1 MNTRP
6 IAGAETARFAVGG
19 WGGGIDDR
27 RFGQEGSG
35 LRVPVVQ
42 QRKNGPGV
50 EAMTDGK
57 DTCRRVLGRYTY
69 LRIASRSTWC
79 AYMRAQKGYPMNKEE
94 LIGRILAAT
103 PEQLKTM
110 ERALSGEKAAEVT
123 DTRLLTFTQAA
134 LWLQVSRMTI
144 WRMVKEGR
152 LPTVETRL
160 DRYRVPAA
168 ALTAFVTR
176 AA

>member
-1 MNTRP
+1 VC
-6 IAGAETARFAVGG
+6 AVQHFPVDSVRCMTHRCRHNRVYGQSTSE
-19 WGGGIDDR
+19 GIR
-27 RFGQEGSG
+27 MG
-35 LRVPVVQ
+35 
-42 QRKNGPGV
+42 
-50 EAMTDGK
+50 
-57 DTCRRVLGRYTY
+57 
-69 LRIASRSTWC
+69 
-79 AYMRAQKGYPMNKEE
+79 KEE

-103 PEQLKTM
+103 PEQLKTV
-110 ERALSGEKAAEVT
+110 EQALSGEKAVEVT
-123 DTRLLTFTQAA
+123 DTRLLTFTEAA
-134 LWLQVSRMTI
+134 RWMHVSRQTI

>member
-1 MNTRP
+1 
-6 IAGAETARFAVGG
+6 
-19 WGGGIDDR
+19 
-27 RFGQEGSG
+27 
-35 LRVPVVQ
+35 
-42 QRKNGPGV
+42 
-50 EAMTDGK
+50 
-57 DTCRRVLGRYTY
+57 
-69 LRIASRSTWC
+69 
-79 AYMRAQKGYPMNKEE
+79 MNKEE

-103 PEQLKTM
+103 PEQLKTV
-110 ERALSGEKAAEVT
+110 ERALSGEKTAEVT

-152 LPTVETRL
+152 LPTVEIRNG
-160 DRYRVPAA
+160 RHRVPAA